1 MEISLT
7 SEGDLR
13 ISDIAALMKHA
24 LKSASYKPALLKAL
38 VRCCA
43 RSDDLQ
49 IPLDSIGREFTKLY
63 WNQTVVYH
71 LRQATVLSK
80 ESTAVRLIR
89 QTAEELKAHE
99 LSSMPAAGRAKIDR
113 QMSRLLT
120 VNVLI
125 AFHSSKP
132 PNMPLLYR
140 WEPGWN
146 YIAITPKARSFLRSE
161 APTLELIANL
171 YWAEF
176 LENCNRLAPRI
187 VQKVSRDGASRRSMQ
202 RYLKILRAETES
214 RCFYCDLALGE
225 ERVPT
230 VDHVIPWSFL
240 LEDDLGDLVL
250 ACARCNEE
258 KSDWLP
264 ADAFIHKLILRN
276 RALSREGVSLSISEP
291 EIERLYQ
298 AAISVEWP
306 RFWSI

>member
-1 MEISLT
+1 MESSLISD
-7 SEGDLR
+7 GDLR
-13 ISDIAALMKHA
+13 ISDIAALMKRA

-38 VRCCA
+38 VRCCG

-49 IPLDSIGREFTKLY
+49 IPLDSIGREFTRLY
-63 WNQTVVYH
+63 WNQTAVYH
-71 LRQATVLSK
+71 LRQALVLNK
-80 ESTAVRLIR
+80 ESMAVKLIR
-89 QTAEELKAHE
+89 QTAAKYKARE
-99 LSSMPAAGRAKIDR
+99 LSSLPATGREKIDH

-120 VNVLI
+120 VNVLT
-125 AFHSSKP
+125 AFHKSKP
-132 PNMPLLYR
+132 ANMPFLYR
-140 WEPGWN
+140 WEPRWN
-146 YIAITPKARSFLRSE
+146 YIAITSKARSFLRRQ
-161 APTLELIANL
+161 APTLELIANF

-187 VQKVSRDGASRRSMQ
+187 VQKVSRDGASRRSMH

-214 RCFYCDLALGE
+214 RCFYCHSAFGV

-240 LEDDLGDLVL
+240 LEDDLWDLVL
-250 ACARCNEE
+250 ACAKCNAE

-264 ADAFIHKLILRN
+264 ADTFIHKLILRN
-276 RALSREGVSLSISEP
+276 RALSREGVSLAISEP

-306 RFWSI
+306 GFWPI